1 MDYLYFLG
9 SRYPLHRLMW
19 FHAWVGEKVTEPQ
32 RTAVLYGTGIQFRP
46 GKWAV
51 EFRHNSIWPLL
62 FSSTHSFVRLLQKA
76 HNKGVTMLNYKYL
89 FSAVKSVLLMLFYKW
104 HNL

>member
-1 MDYLYFLG
+1 MLGNLVWASFIFLG

-19 FHAWVGEKVTEPQ
+19 FHAWVGEKV
-32 RTAVLYGTGIQFRP
+32 LCGTGIQFRP

-76 HNKGVTMLNYKYL
+76 HNKDVSCARLQVPVFCCQKR
-89 FSAVKSVLLMLFYKW
+89 FAHALLQMA
-104 HNL
+104 